1 MKYSDANNSSAT
13 HAPEHRGMDHDAE
26 DCLDMATFDDMRAV
40 MEADFTD
47 LIEAFYLSA
56 EEVLTTMDGWEE
68 WKAEDDYRRYPHS
81 LKSIAGNIGALS
93 LKDLAAQCEEQIS
106 DNSLAEAKATY
117 VLIREEYQRVK
128 QQLDSLGF
136 APSSNQ
142 ARTASN

>member
-1 MKYSDANNSSAT
+1 
-13 HAPEHRGMDHDAE
+13 MDHDAE

-40 MEADFTD
+40 MEDDFTD

-68 WKAEDDYRRYPHS
+68 WQAEDDYRRYPHS